1 MSKQNLE
8 LKKLLARNP
17 GLVLTRSRTK
27 GLFNDIFQNDAAK
40 VNVLMTA
47 YDIGIVTEIRKSFPM
62 DTLAKSR
69 LVKILVQQHS
79 IVDDRAVWA
88 IDTWA
93 SCFTGDILAE
103 LARVEKARLE
113 EAAKVVVPV
122 EEPQKKEKAAPQGA
136 LQVREDYDNY
146 YTNPTINETPE
157 RIYVPCGIGNTDKG
171 FFIYGI
177 KKEMLCTHKDANVYA
192 LIYNYLVRD
201 SKITDDDIP
210 HYINNIESPYELDYR
225 SIYRLAIVLLQMVK
239 NNYMT
244 DNGMELAY
252 QGDKDNL
259 KYAVGMINHYAALFC
274 RLMKTEQVKMQIRL
288 GGRGHKLDLDGNA
301 GICVR
306 NNTEIISNA
315 REIWYGRKIN
325 YRLGKENQRD
335 IEYLLS
341 EISPF
346 DSFKEGQYEVL
357 CRMLGSKKHM
367 VCIMPTGSGKSLIFY
382 MASILQPLPMFI
394 VAPTEIL
401 IEDQIRNLKKFHHM
415 DNVAHLRLTDENSF
429 SEYDIH
435 NSLNYLTPMTLQNRH
450 LLVKFRYIN
459 SGTKL
464 IKMHEE
470 KVASGPLVS
479 YIVLDEIHCLSNWGH
494 DFRPEYLML
503 SKYLNKYLD
512 QINLLGFTATASFT
526 VVEDVQQQ
534 LGIPQE
540 NFLSPVSFEKYNV
553 SYDFR
558 CVRTPHE
565 MYAVT
570 GEIAR
575 RLIDRNER
583 TIIFT
588 KSDDISRKVADVVG
602 YEADIFSSENP
613 EAYHHFVDGRCKVLI
628 ASEELGIGVNFP
640 NISNIIHF
648 GLPLSKN
655 EYVQEV
661 GRAGRANERVRSFVI
676 YLENHASNI
685 PERLLKRNT
694 DIDDIPGLL
703 SGIDNDYADIYR
715 KLTNNC
721 PTKDELYNSLIAL
734 YNGFVTDKQVIRVN
748 SYGFDVIEDV
758 KQKLFMLYTVGYI
771 NDWYSYC
778 KSKDGAGIDIL
789 IDICSTDAL
798 SYETDPNKML
808 RRMKKRLRDYF
819 DFLGNN
825 REGIAKTDRAASPEE
840 IIRVFVDW
848 YYVKYLYH
856 HNEQFLDLYE
866 FMRMNSDND
875 SDRIT
880 SGIKDYFTLPF
891 IKLKSDE
898 ALYGDMSVREI
909 TNKVIQGISKTT
921 LANIERINSNRYSY
935 KLDFL
940 LFCGHL
946 RMNGQFEESR
956 LDRLMSS
963 APQSDLRE
971 LTGSFGKLYSVCDI
985 NGKLSMLNY
994 LESSSNTLGII
1005 YDDFLKAAY
1014 RNGTK
1019 DLIYYGIM
1027 AKRANRYFK
1036 SSRRGQYV

>member
-1 MSKQNLE
+1 MDLVTIIK
-8 LKKLLARNP
+8 RNP
-17 GLVLTRSRTK
+17 GILLSKSHTR
-27 GLFNDIFQNDAAK
+27 GLLNDIFQNDAAK
-40 VNVLMTA
+40 VNVLLTA
-47 YDIGIVTEIRKSFPM
+47 YDIGIVSEMRKSFPM
-62 DTLAKSR
+62 DALAKGR
-69 LVKILVQQHS
+69 FVKILVQQHS
-79 IVDDRAVWA
+79 IIDDRAIWA
-88 IDTWA
+88 VDTWV
-93 SCFTGDILAE
+93 SCFSSDILAE
-103 LARVEKARLE
+103 LARVEQERQDEVEKT
-113 EAAKVVVPV
+113 VVPT
-122 EEPQKKEKAAPQGA
+122 EAPKKKEKAVSQGV

-146 YTNPTINETPE
+146 YINPTIDEMPDK
-157 RIYVPCGIGNTDKG
+157 IYVPCGIGNTDKG

-192 LIYNYLVRD
+192 LIYNYLVRG

-210 HYINNIESPYELDYR
+210 HYINSIESPYELDYR

-239 NNYMT
+239 NNYMA
-244 DNGMELAY
+244 DNGMELSY
-252 QGDKDNL
+252 KGDKDNL
-259 KYAVGMINHYAALFC
+259 RYAVGMINNYAALFC
-274 RLMKTEQVKMQIRL
+274 RLMNIERVKMEIIL
-288 GGRGHKLDLDGNA
+288 SGRGHKLNLDGSS
-301 GICVR
+301 GIFVR
-306 NNTEIISNA
+306 NNTELISNA

-325 YRLGKENQRD
+325 YRLGKGNLRD
-335 IEYLLS
+335 IEYILS

-470 KVASGPLVS
+470 KIASGPLVS

-512 QINLLGFTATASFT
+512 QINLLGFTATANYT

-558 CVRTPHE
+558 CVRTPDE

-570 GEIAR
+570 GEIAQ

-588 KSDDISRKVADVVG
+588 KNDNISRMVADVVG
-602 YEADIFSSENP
+602 YEADVFSTENP

-640 NISNIIHF
+640 NINNIIHF

-661 GRAGRANERVRSFVI
+661 GRAGRANERVRSYVI
-676 YLENHASNI
+676 YLENGRANI
-685 PERLLKRNT
+685 PESLLKRNT
-694 DIDDIPGLL
+694 DIDEIPGLL

-721 PTKDELYNSLIAL
+721 PTKDELYNSLIRL
-734 YNGFVTDKQVIRVN
+734 YNEFVSDKRVQRVI
-748 SYGFDVIEDV
+748 SYGFDVFEDV
-758 KQKLFMLYTVGYI
+758 KQRLFMLYTVGYI

-778 KSKDGAGIDIL
+778 MSKDGDGIDIL
-789 IDICSTDAL
+789 IDICSTDSQ
-798 SYETDPNKML
+798 SYITNPQKML
-808 RRMKKRLRDYF
+808 LRMKKRLRDYF

-825 REGIAKTDRAASPEE
+825 REGIAKTDRANTPEE
-840 IIRVFVDW
+840 VIRVFVDW
-848 YYVKYLYH
+848 YYIKYLYH

-866 FMRMNSDND
+866 FIISNSDND

-880 SGIKDYFTLPF
+880 SGIKDYFSLPF

-898 ALYGDMSVREI
+898 ALYSDMSVREL
-909 TNKVIQGISKTT
+909 TNKAIQGMSKAAM
-921 LANIERINSNRYSY
+921 ANIERINSNRYSY

-946 RMNGQFEESR
+946 RMYGQFEESR
-956 LDRLMSS
+956 LDRLMRS
-963 APQSDLRE
+963 APNSELHE

-985 NGKLSMLNY
+985 AGKLSILNY
-994 LESSSNTLGII
+994 LESNASNLGIV
-1005 YDDFLKAAY
+1005 YNDFLKAAY
-1014 RNGTK
+1014 KNGTR

-1027 AKRANRYFK
+1027 AKRANQYFTTI
-1036 SSRRGQYV
+1036 RRNQYV